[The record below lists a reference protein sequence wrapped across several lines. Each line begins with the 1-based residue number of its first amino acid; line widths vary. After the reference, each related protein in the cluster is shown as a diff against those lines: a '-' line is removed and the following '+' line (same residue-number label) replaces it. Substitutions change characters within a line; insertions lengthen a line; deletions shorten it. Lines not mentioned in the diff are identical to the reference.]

1 MENEGKAR
9 CGDYPANTTFMPYN
23 SSWEAAREE
32 KPGAFPILCFTLTFK
47 VSPFKMLIILSD
59 ISCVTEPVVAAE
71 GEKLFSTTFL
81 RAKEGRAK
89 AEQGWA
95 GGKHA
100 WCILMR
106 ETRRACSKTNL
117 PCCTGRT
124 FPDPQQGAAPAA
136 SFTLLLGQ
144 ALNTS
149 SRGWEH
155 SGTCKSTRK
164 KGVITLEPHPSSELP
179 HCSSTVTPNR

>member
-89 AEQGWA
+89 AEQG
-95 GGKHA
+95 
-100 WCILMR
+100 
-106 ETRRACSKTNL
+106 
-117 PCCTGRT
+117 
-124 FPDPQQGAAPAA
+124 
-136 SFTLLLGQ
+136 
-144 ALNTS
+144 
-149 SRGWEH
+149 
-155 SGTCKSTRK
+155 
-164 KGVITLEPHPSSELP
+164 
-179 HCSSTVTPNR
+179 